1 MLPLSSPGSDL
12 QHLLSGDCCQRLT
25 QSPSFSC
32 PFESTFKF
40 LVTLITLQPYLKP
53 FRDPLPTP
61 MPPRQGSSTLKGPP
75 GSFVKQL
82 QVPPPSPPDS
92 GLPPH
97 LWSQIHRLPHCHSS
111 ALLSVQA
118 HRGPAHLSFLVSS
131 IPHLAPSA
139 PSHTR
144 WVSAHCQAQ
153 RGSGRSQTQALPT
166 QPEPGPAL
174 PTGMG
179 RRVSVIAYD
188 GRLPGG
194 VAQTH
199 FED

>member
-32 PFESTFKF
+32 PFESTFKL

-61 MPPRQGSSTLKGPP
+61 LPPRQGSSTLKGPP

-97 LWSQIHRLPHCHSS
+97 LWSQIHRLP
-111 ALLSVQA
+111 V
-118 HRGPAHLSFLVSS
+118 
-131 IPHLAPSA
+131 IPQLYS
-139 PSHTR
+139 
-144 WVSAHCQAQ
+144 
-153 RGSGRSQTQALPT
+153 RSR
-166 QPEPGPAL
+166 
-174 PTGMG
+174 PTGAPPTSPFWSPPFPTLHPLLQATLAG
-179 RRVSVIAYD
+179 
-188 GRLPGG
+188 
-194 VAQTH
+194 
-199 FED
+199 